1 MKKKLFLI
9 YKKGVHI
16 TLSTINILD
25 EFFGMLAGR
34 NATDGKKSFTIFQH
48 PDGRIYA
55 VKDGFNWIAFFL
67 SPFWVIYR
75 KLWIHVAIVWIIGAL
90 LSLVIPIPGIAFG
103 LIYGFKGN
111 ELVRKNLSNRG
122 FKNKKDIKAKN
133 PDDALAIFYDEEN
146 EK

>member
-1 MKKKLFLI
+1 MI
-9 YKKGVHI
+9 VGTPI
-16 TLSTINILD
+16 
-25 EFFGMLAGR
+25 
-34 NATDGKKSFTIFQH
+34 QH
-48 PDGRIYA
+48 P
-55 VKDGFNWIAFFL
+55 NE
-67 SPFWVIYR
+67 
-75 KLWIHVAIVWIIGAL
+75 VAKRGAL
-90 LSLVIPIPGIAFG
+90 LSLVIPIPGIVFG